1 MIEKKEKK
9 KKRSKMQLPLGAP
22 LKGGRFDAQWTHV
35 DATGKRM

>member
-9 KKRSKMQLPLGAP
+9 EVKMQLPLGAP
-22 LKGGRFDAQWTHV
+22 LKGGRFDAQWTHA